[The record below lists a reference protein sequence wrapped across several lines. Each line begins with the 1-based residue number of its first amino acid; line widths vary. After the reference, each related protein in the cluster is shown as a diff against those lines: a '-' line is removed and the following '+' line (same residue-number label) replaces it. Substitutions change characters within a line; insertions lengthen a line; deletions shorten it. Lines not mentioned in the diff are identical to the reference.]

1 MILKGYLR
9 IVSYNYFVIIFLG
22 VTILKNG
29 KS

>member
-9 IVSYNYFVIIFLG
+9 IVSYNYFVIILLG